1 MTNRSTLDPG
11 RRGDGHPATR
21 RLRELAAQ
29 EAAVTKQR
37 LATRTA
43 AARLFFGAV
52 ARLAEAKA
60 AWERAQ
66 AEARGAQAEAVDD
79 LVGSGLQIG
88 EVAELLG
95 VSNRELRDLGAAT
108 PARPK
113 RTRPSNE
120 GGGGV
125 PTTSLVSSPTNLGE
139 NGTLRQAE
147 MPFGEEPG
155 APGGST
161 RGLPLQ

>member
-1 MTNRSTLDPG
+1 MANRRHAPTRST
-11 RRGDGHPATR
+11 RRRHPTTR

-66 AEARGAQAEAVDD
+66 AEARRAQAEAVED
-79 LVGSGLQIG
+79 LVGSGLQLG

-95 VSNRELRDLGAAT
+95 ISNRELRSLGAAT

-120 GGGGV
+120 RAGGV
-125 PTTSLVSSPTNLGE
+125 PTTSLVSSPTKLGE
-139 NGTLRQAE
+139 NGALRQAE
-147 MPFGEEPG
+147 RPFGEEPG
-155 APGGST
+155 GPGGST
-161 RGLPLQ
+161 RRLPLQ

>member
-1 MTNRSTLDPG
+1 MANGGTLDPG
-11 RRGDGHPATR
+11 KSGDDHPTTR
-21 RLRELAAQ
+21 RLHELAAQ

-60 AWERAQ
+60 AWGRAQ
-66 AEARGAQAEAVDD
+66 AEARRAQAEAVED
-79 LVGSGLQIG
+79 LVGSGLQLG

-95 VSNRELRDLGAAT
+95 ISNQGAAELGAAT

-113 RTRPSNE
+113 RRRPSNE
-120 GGGGV
+120 RAGGV
-125 PTTSLVSSPTNLGE
+125 PTTSLVSSRYKARREWCPKTG
-139 NGTLRQAE
+139 GTSLW
-147 MPFGEEPG
+147 
-155 APGGST
+155 
-161 RGLPLQ
+161 

>member
-1 MTNRSTLDPG
+1 MANGDTLDPV
-11 RRGDGHPATR
+11 RCGDGHPATR

-52 ARLAEAKA
+52 ARIAEAKA
-60 AWERAQ
+60 AWGRAQ
-66 AEARGAQAEAVDD
+66 AEARRAQAEAVQD
-79 LVGSGLQIG
+79 LVGSGLQVG

-95 VSNRELRDLGAAT
+95 ISSRELRSLGATT

-120 GGGGV
+120 RTGGV
-125 PTTSLVSSPTNLGE
+125 PTTSLVSSPTKLGE

-147 MPFGEEPG
+147 RPIGEEPG
-155 APGGST
+155 GPGGPKRT
-161 RGLPLQ
+161 LPLQ

>member
-1 MTNRSTLDPG
+1 MANRGTLDPG
-11 RRGDGHPATR
+11 TRGDGHPATR

-52 ARLAEAKA
+52 ARIAEAKA
-60 AWERAQ
+60 AWGRAQ
-66 AEARGAQAEAVDD
+66 AEARRAQADAVED
-79 LVGSGLQIG
+79 LVGSGLQLG
-88 EVAELLG
+88 EVADLLG
-95 VSNRELRDLGAAT
+95 ISDRELRSLGAAT

-120 GGGGV
+120 RAGSV
-125 PTTSLVSSPTNLGE
+125 PTTTLVSSPTKLGE
-139 NGTLRQAE
+139 IRRQSWE
-147 MPFGEEPG
+147 RTGPQTGG
-155 APGGST
+155 AAHW
-161 RGLPLQ
+161 

>member
-1 MTNRSTLDPG
+1 MANGSTPHTG
-11 RRGDGHPATR
+11 ARGDDHPATR

-60 AWERAQ
+60 AWGRAQ
-66 AEARGAQAEAVDD
+66 AEARRAQAEAVED
-79 LVGSGLQIG
+79 LVGSGLQLG

-95 VSNRELRDLGAAT
+95 ISNQGAAELGRRDT
-108 PARPK
+108 SAAEENEAVQRTGRRRRHNQPGEFADKARRERGPK
-113 RTRPSNE
+113 T
-120 GGGGV
+120 GGAA
-125 PTTSLVSSPTNLGE
+125 LW
-139 NGTLRQAE
+139 
-147 MPFGEEPG
+147 
-155 APGGST
+155 
-161 RGLPLQ
+161 

>member
-1 MTNRSTLDPG
+1 MANEGTLHTG
-11 RRGDGHPATR
+11 TRGDDYPATR
-21 RLRELAAQ
+21 RLRVLAAQ

-60 AWERAQ
+60 AWGRAQ
-66 AEARGAQAEAVDD
+66 ADARRAQAQAVED
-79 LVGSGLQIG
+79 LVGSGLQVG

-95 VSNRELRDLGAAT
+95 ISNRELRSLGAAT
-108 PARPK
+108 PARPN

-120 GGGGV
+120 RAGDV
-125 PTTSLVSSPTNLGE
+125 PTTSLVSSSTKLGE
-139 NGTLRQAE
+139 NGVLRQAE
-147 MPFGEEPG
+147 RTFGEERG
-155 APGGST
+155 GPGGST
-161 RGLPLQ
+161 PSLPLQ

>member
-1 MTNRSTLDPG
+1 MANGGTLHTG
-11 RRGDGHPATR
+11 TRGDDHPATR

-60 AWERAQ
+60 AWGRAQ
-66 AEARGAQAEAVDD
+66 AEARRAQAEAVED
-79 LVGSGLQIG
+79 LVGSGLQVG

-95 VSNRELRDLGAAT
+95 ISNRELRSLGAAT

-120 GGGGV
+120 RAGGV
-125 PTTSLVSSPTNLGE
+125 PTTSLVSSPTKLGE
-139 NGTLRQAE
+139 NGALRQAE
-147 MPFGEEPG
+147 RPFGEEPSG
-155 APGGST
+155 PGGST
-161 RGLPLQ
+161 RRLPLQ

>member
-1 MTNRSTLDPG
+1 MANGSTPDL
-11 RRGDGHPATR
+11 RARGDDHPATR

-37 LATRTA
+37 LTSRTA

-60 AWERAQ
+60 AWGRAEAEARRAQ
-66 AEARGAQAEAVDD
+66 AEAVED
-79 LVGSGLQIG
+79 LVGSGLQLG

-95 VSNRELRDLGAAT
+95 ISHRELRSLGAAA

-120 GGGGV
+120 RDGGV
-125 PTTSLVSSPTNLGE
+125 ATTSLVTSPTKLGE
-139 NGTLRQAE
+139 NGALRQAE
-147 MPFGEEPG
+147 RPFGEEPSG
-155 APGGST
+155 PGGST
-161 RGLPLQ
+161 RRLPLQ

>member
-1 MTNRSTLDPG
+1 MANGDTLALG
-11 RRGDGHPATR
+11 RRGDDHPATR

-43 AARLFFGAV
+43 AARLFFGAL

-60 AWERAQ
+60 AWGHAQADARRAQ
-66 AEARGAQAEAVDD
+66 AEAVEG
-79 LVGSGLQIG
+79 LVASGLQLG
-88 EVAELLG
+88 EVADLLG
-95 VSNRELRDLGAAT
+95 MSNRELRNLGATT

-120 GGGGV
+120 QAGAV
-125 PTTSLVSSPTNLGE
+125 PTTSMVRSPITLRE
-139 NGTLRQAE
+139 NGALRQAE
-147 MPFGEEPG
+147 RPIGEQPG
-155 APGGST
+155 DPGST
-161 RGLPLQ
+161 RRLPLQ